1 VVHFPLWTIVVFFEK
16 NMRVIVK
23 SLLLIGFLVSCGT
36 TEQSRYRD
44 TEALE
49 RPPVVAHSS
58 PAKEQRVVDTSSI
71 PKKKDSTGLG
81 SDVYQS
87 TPLQLTIKQP
97 FDEAWTTL
105 GRALKQSGIKVTDHE
120 RDKGFY
126 YVTQD
131 TADRTGFFAK
141 ATAFLSDD
149 PDPAIYLL
157 TLKNDGAET
166 AVTATVANATEQ
178 NSVTDDSAPPP
189 SIEGAENLMQAL
201 FKTLRDTLKEE

>member
-1 VVHFPLWTIVVFFEK
+1 
-16 NMRVIVK
+16 MRVIVK
-23 SLLLIGFLVSCGT
+23 TLLPVVFLISCGT
-36 TEQSRYRD
+36 TEPSRYRD

-49 RPPVVAHSS
+49 RPPVVTHSS
-58 PAKEQRVVDTSSI
+58 PTKEQRVVDTSSI

-81 SDVYQS
+81 SDVYQG

-141 ATAFLSDD
+141 ATAFLSDS
-149 PDPAIYLL
+149 PAIYLL
-157 TLKNDGAET
+157 TVKNDGAET
-166 AVTATVANATEQ
+166 TVTATVANATEQ
-178 NSVTDDSAPPP
+178 NSVNGDSAPPP
-189 SIEGAENLMQAL
+189 SIEGAEDLMQAL

>member
-1 VVHFPLWTIVVFFEK
+1 
-16 NMRVIVK
+16 MRVIVK
-23 SLLLIGFLVSCGT
+23 SLLLVGFLVSCGT
-36 TEQSRYRD
+36 TEESRYRD

-49 RPPVVAHSS
+49 RPPIVTHSS
-58 PAKEQRVVDTSSI
+58 PSREQRVVDTSSI

-81 SDVYQS
+81 ENVYQS
-87 TPLQLTIKQP
+87 TPLQLTIKQA

-120 RDKGFY
+120 RDKGLY

-131 TADRTGFFAK
+131 TADRTSFFAK

-149 PDPAIYLL
+149 PSIYLL

-166 AVTATVANATEQ
+166 TVTASVANATEQ
-178 NSVTDDSAPPP
+178 NSVTGDSAPPP
-189 SIEGAENLMQAL
+189 SIEGAEDLMQVV